1 MQLRLISTP
10 KAQSQLLI
18 LNFLKL
24 ESWTN
29 DKNLCELL
37 EINTKQLKIILNPL
51 IEEKLICID
60 LSTPPIKWVLLSL
73 ILNGLRAE
81 QTQYDG

>member
-1 MQLRLISTP
+1 MGPWSLHEQAAVL
-10 KAQSQLLI
+10 
-18 LNFLKL
+18 
-24 ESWTN
+24 W
-29 DKNLCELL
+29 
-37 EINTKQLKIILNPL
+37 
-51 IEEKLICID
+51 LICID